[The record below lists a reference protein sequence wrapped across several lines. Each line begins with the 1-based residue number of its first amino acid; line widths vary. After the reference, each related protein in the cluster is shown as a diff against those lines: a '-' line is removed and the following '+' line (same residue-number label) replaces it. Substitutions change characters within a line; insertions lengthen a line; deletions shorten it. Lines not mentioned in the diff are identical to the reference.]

1 MSVQEP
7 PEAVTEQ
14 TVAMLLHL
22 AFIEIRFQTSP
33 ANGDQSPQ
41 TLAQR
46 RDRINELADLCHNL
60 PAYLTPERRDRALEG
75 LRYVWRVSSGRKRN
89 WLRTRL
95 DHLGYDYGWLEALDV
110 EESTEGHHGPS
121 VGQ

>member
-7 PEAVTEQ
+7 PEAVTKRAL
-14 TVAMLLHL
+14 AMLLHL
-22 AFIEIRFQTSP
+22 AFIEIRLQTSRS
-33 ANGDQSPQ
+33 NGDQSMEA
-41 TLAQR
+41 LAKR

-60 PAYLTPERRDRALEG
+60 PGYLASDQGHRAAAG
-75 LRYVWRVSSGRKRN
+75 LRYVWGLSSGRRRG

-95 DHLGYDYGWLEALDV
+95 DHLDYDYGWLEALDA
-110 EESTEGHHGPS
+110 EKPTEGHHEPS